1 MNKKEL
7 KNIAKKIAAAELI
20 LRQSEDKE
28 EIHKAESAIFT
39 LSGKVTSLTDIAIID
54 ELVQDIL
61 SNT

>member
-7 KNIAKKIAAAELI
+7 KNIAKKIAAAELA
-20 LRQSEDKE
+20 LSQSEDKE
-28 EIHKAESAIFT
+28 ERRNAEDTIFK

-54 ELVQDIL
+54 EMVQDIL

>member
-7 KNIAKKIAAAELI
+7 KNIAKKIAAAELV
-20 LRQSEDKE
+20 LSQCEDKE
-28 EIHKAESAIFT
+28 ERRKAEDTIFK

-54 ELVQDIL
+54 EMVQDIL

>member
-7 KNIAKKIAAAELI
+7 KNIAKKIAAAELV
-20 LRQSEDKE
+20 LSQSEDKE
-28 EIHKAESAIFT
+28 EIRKAEDTIFK

-54 ELVQDIL
+54 EMVQDIL

>member
-7 KNIAKKIAAAELI
+7 KNIAKKIAAAELN
-20 LRQSEDKE
+20 RSQSEDKE
-28 EIHKAESAIFT
+28 ERRKAEDAIFK

-61 SNT
+61 SNA

>member
-20 LRQSEDKE
+20 LSQSEDKE
-28 EIHKAESAIFT
+28 EMRKAEDAIFK

-61 SNT
+61 SNA

>member
-20 LRQSEDKE
+20 LSQSEDKE
-28 EIHKAESAIFT
+28 ERRKAEDTIFK

-54 ELVQDIL
+54 EMVQDIL

>member
-7 KNIAKKIAAAELI
+7 KNIAKKIAAAELV
-20 LRQSEDKE
+20 LSQSEDKE
-28 EIHKAESAIFT
+28 ERRNAEDTIFK

-54 ELVQDIL
+54 EMVQDIL

>member
-7 KNIAKKIAAAELI
+7 RNIAKKIAAAEQVLAN
-20 LRQSEDKE
+20 SADKE
-28 EIHKAESAIFT
+28 ERRKAENAIFE
-39 LSGKVTSLTDIAIID
+39 LSGKVHNLTDIAIID

>member
-20 LRQSEDKE
+20 LSQSEDQAE
-28 EIHKAESAIFT
+28 MRKAEDAIFK

-61 SNT
+61 SNA

>member
-20 LRQSEDKE
+20 LSQSEDKE
-28 EIHKAESAIFT
+28 EKCKAEDTIFK

-54 ELVQDIL
+54 EMVQDIL

>member
-20 LRQSEDKE
+20 LSQSEKR
-28 EIHKAESAIFT
+28 KAEDTIFK

-54 ELVQDIL
+54 EMVQDIL